1 MVVTNEVSSAGI
13 AKVVSLEELLDMN
26 LDIPSYQRA
35 YKWTVRSVNL
45 LINDLKEIG
54 EDAYCKEYRLGTIIV
69 AANNEKLEIVDGQ
82 QRVVTLV
89 LLLKALH
96 SVGDYRNFKI
106 PQGIERGEY
115 LSNEVT
121 QKSIIRN
128 YNLILSRIRKMR
140 FRDKK
145 LIEPMFKAVD
155 KLSFVFVRVDNIAE
169 AFQIFDSQNYR
180 GRKLNPHDLLKA
192 FHLRCM
198 SDEKSVSNEDKMRS
212 KELTVVNW
220 EKRNQK
226 EIHRLFDKYLHRIY
240 RWKLRLPAGSFTEH
254 DLDEFK
260 GIESQWGFSYGKRAE
275 KAEENFQ
282 IGQAFIAGRAFF
294 SFVKH
299 YEDLK
304 DELCAY
310 LEEEVKKLFENDKNG
325 GDKIIFKEVMGWI
338 GFRHAWNLFECVC
351 LSFVDKFSLETFK
364 GNYEYFAHLLEWAMI
379 IRVRKQRVSFA
390 GINKY
395 VLGLDEGINVD
406 NMFAVIDQARLP
418 SEILERALPLDEKTL
433 TRNKAD
439 PKDYPQG
446 IQQGSS
452 KDNWDRLKNIL
463 IALN

>member
-1 MVVTNEVSSAGI
+1 MGDELLAKIYKDYSQDCYLYAFYFTKNKEQAQDLVSEAFLVIAESLDELNEKQINYFLLKIIKNRFIDWTRKQTVAHRWRKFPSHVFQAESQQL
-13 AKVVSLEELLDMN
+13 STPLEE
-26 LDIPSYQRA
+26 I
-35 YKWTVRSVNL
+35 
-45 LINDLKEIG
+45 IG
-54 EDAYCKEYRLGTIIV
+54 
-69 AANNEKLEIVDGQ
+69 Q
-82 QRVVTLV
+82 
-89 LLLKALH
+89 
-96 SVGDYRNFKI
+96 
-106 PQGIERGEY
+106 ER
-115 LSNEVT
+115 
-121 QKSIIRN
+121 
-128 YNLILSRIRKMR
+128 
-140 FRDKK
+140 
-145 LIEPMFKAVD
+145 
-155 KLSFVFVRVDNIAE
+155 
-169 AFQIFDSQNYR
+169 
-180 GRKLNPHDLLKA
+180 
-192 FHLRCM
+192 
-198 SDEKSVSNEDKMRS
+198 
-212 KELTVVNW
+212 
-220 EKRNQK
+220 
-226 EIHRLFDKYLHRIY
+226 
-240 RWKLRLPAGSFTEH
+240 
-254 DLDEFK
+254 
-260 GIESQWGFSYGKRAE
+260 KRAE

-304 DELCAY
+304 DELCTY

-418 SEILERALPLDEKTL
+418 SEILERALPLDEKSL